1 VLHRRLG
8 SWVFYAGLTVAIGVG
23 ACGVRREPIASQSP
37 IAVPFSFPYVDP
49 AIPDA
54 PGQFAGGAGDPKGA
68 PRIAY
73 PLDGAMHALNIGEIA
88 FQWTRGAD
96 ANRVFRIRLDDGHE
110 HYDFYVPCTLATCV
124 YRMPARGWL
133 AIAYAH
139 PDATLQA
146 TIEGTDGAG
155 GSVFRSPTIDVRFS
169 PEPVTGGLYYWT
181 ATSTSATTMGG
192 TTYRL
197 PFGASQAS
205 PFIVPS
211 SPTNP
216 LVCGG
221 CHSVSRDGRMIS
233 FTATSD
239 QGSQVAFLTAA
250 PTTAPT
256 APSIVP
262 NTSTATPTGTAARFS
277 ALNSDGSR
285 VLVTTFGHI
294 QVFDTATGAAIDIG
308 DTDAL
313 LPTGKLVTHPEW
325 SPSGLRVAFTLY
337 SGEVTSGGSTK
348 NITDSRPEDGEIVTM
363 DLDRTTGRATALRR
377 IVVTSPTDGLFHFYP
392 SWSPDEHWLV
402 MAAAPVGTSAY
413 TATTARLRLAS
424 ADVDAQTC
432 PGPTCFDLARA
443 SQGTSVSSTWPKLSP
458 FSQSNDQL
466 LFVTFSSKIDYGYAL
481 VNTGPSGVHRAQL
494 WMAAI
499 DLRAVAPGGD
509 PSLPPFWLPFQ
520 DITETNHLPFWTAQ
534 VACTA
539 DGVSSAHCGA
549 DEVCENGACKV
560 VGQ

>member
-1 VLHRRLG
+1 VRRRLL
-8 SWVFYAGLTVAIGVG
+8 FLCAALA
-23 ACGVRREPIASQSP
+23 ACSARREPIASEGPDS
-37 IAVPFSFPYVDP
+37 VPFTFPYVDP
-49 AIPDA
+49 LIPNA
-54 PGQFAGGAGDPKGA
+54 AGQFGGPAGDPMGA

-73 PLDGAMHALNIGEIA
+73 PLDGAMHPLNIGAIS
-88 FQWTRGAD
+88 FQWTRGDD
-96 ANRVFRIRLDDGHE
+96 ANDVFRIRLDDGRTQ
-110 HYDFYVPCTLATCV
+110 YDFYVPCTLATCL
-124 YRMPARGWL
+124 YQLPPRGWL

-146 TIEGTDGAG
+146 TITGTNGTGGA
-155 GSVFRSPTIDVRFS
+155 VFQSPAIDVRFS
-169 PEPVTGGLYYWT
+169 PKAVNGGLYYWT
-181 ATSTSATTMGG
+181 ATSTGG

-233 FTATSD
+233 FTSTAD
-239 QGSQVAFLTAA
+239 LGSQVAFLAAA
-250 PTTAPT
+250 PTTAPA

-262 NTSTATPTGTAARFS
+262 STPAGAGMPTGTASRFT
-277 ALNSDGSR
+277 ALNTDGSR

-313 LPTGKLVTHPEW
+313 LPPGKLVTHPEW
-325 SPSGLRVAFTLY
+325 SPSGKRVALTLY
-337 SGEVTSGGSTK
+337 SSEVGSGSGMRS
-348 NITDSRPEDGEIVTM
+348 ITDSRPEDGEIVTLE
-363 DLDRTTGRATALRR
+363 LDAATGRATALRH
-377 IVVTSPTDGLFHFYP
+377 IVVPSGGDGLFHFYP

-402 MAAAPVGTSAY
+402 MAAAPIGTSAY

-424 ADVDAQTC
+424 ADVDNQTC
-432 PGPTCFDLARA
+432 PGATCYELARA
-443 SQGTSVSSTWPKLSP
+443 SQGTAASSTWPKLSP
-458 FSQSNDQL
+458 FSQANDQL
-466 LFVTFSSKIDYGYAL
+466 LFVTFSSKIDYGFAL

-499 DLRAVAPGGD
+499 DLRSVAPGGD

-534 VACTA
+534 VACTTN
-539 DGVSSAHCGA
+539 GVSYAHCGA
-549 DEVCENGACKV
+549 DEICEAGACKV
-560 VGQ
+560 KAP

>member
-1 VLHRRLG
+1 VQRRLLFL
-8 SWVFYAGLTVAIGVG
+8 SCAAALA
-23 ACGVRREPIASQSP
+23 ACGTRREPIASQP
-37 IAVPFSFPYVDP
+37 PGTTPFSFPYVDP

-54 PGQFAGGAGDPKGA
+54 PGKFDGPAGDPTGA

-73 PLDGAMHALNIGEIA
+73 PLDGAMHPSNLSAIT
-88 FQWTRGAD
+88 FQWTRGDEASHL
-96 ANRVFRIRLDDGHE
+96 FRIRLDDGKDHF
-110 HYDFYVPCTLATCV
+110 DFYVPCTLATCL
-124 YRMPARGWL
+124 YPMPARGWL
-133 AIAYAH
+133 AIAYGH

-155 GSVFRSPTIDVRFS
+155 GAVFRSPPIDVRFS
-169 PEPVTGGLYYWT
+169 PDNVTGGLYYWT
-181 ATSTSATTMGG
+181 ATSTGG

-221 CHSVSRDGRMIS
+221 CHSVSRDGRFIS
-233 FTATSD
+233 FTATAD
-239 QGSQVAFLTAA
+239 QGTQYSFLAAA
-250 PTTAPT
+250 PTTAPA
-256 APSIVP
+256 APSIRP
-262 NTSTATPTGTAARFS
+262 NTSAGTTTGTASRFT
-277 ALNSDGSR
+277 ALNTDGSR
-285 VLVTTFGHI
+285 VFVSTFGHI
-294 QVFDTATGAAIDIG
+294 QVFETATGAPVDIG

-313 LPTGKLVTHPEW
+313 LPPGKLVTHPEW
-325 SPSGLRVAFTLY
+325 SPSGRRVVFTLY
-337 SGEVTSGGSTK
+337 SSEIAGES
-348 NITDSRPEDGEIVTM
+348 ITDSRPEDGEIATLE
-363 DLDRTTGRATALRR
+363 LDPATGRATALRH
-377 IVVTSPTDGLFHFYP
+377 IVVTKPGDGLFHFYP

-424 ADVDAQTC
+424 ADVDNQTC
-432 PGPTCFDLARA
+432 PSATCFDLARA
-443 SQGTSVSSTWPKLSP
+443 SQGTAVSSTWPKLSP
-458 FSQSNDQL
+458 FSQANDQL
-466 LFVTFSSKIDYGYAL
+466 LFVTFSSKIDYGFAL

-534 VACTA
+534 VACTT
-539 DGVSSAHCGA
+539 DGVAYAHCG
-549 DEVCENGACKV
+549 DGEVCEGGACKV
-560 VGQ
+560 KVQPATGGSP